1 MPVFVFTVTNRVTND
16 VYVGSTK
23 DDVESYWGTLIN
35 AAEDGQEGDIYKD
48 IRSYSPADFEVEEWA
63 SAESGKELRELVAE
77 ARESMDAIPIK
88 PGRKSAALIASSYRV
103 SEEIRE
109 LFAVAEAEVL
119 GDDEGTESDSKLKT
133 NTSDDDSVESKQ
145 SAGLGLSNSVSRP
158 IEVVADSNKVANGRS
173 GSATKERRIKEALA
187 EERDAR
193 EGLRQNQTTREAD
206 EMKAVMIQI
215 EHRRQSQKKRP
226 RPAAKK
232 KSAAGSLRSAVSSK
246 PPAKGAAAKP
256 TSVAK
261 GRTGSA
267 VKEKRIKEAIAQQK
281 AELDQKKEARVAAE
295 ADEMAAILN
304 RLDSRS
310 KVATTYK
317 RKL

>member
-1 MPVFVFTVTNRVTND
+1 MFVFTVTNRVTND

-63 SAESGKELRELVAE
+63 SAENGKELRELVAE

-88 PGRKSAALIASSYRV
+88 PGRKSAAMIASSHRV

-119 GDDEGTESDSKLKT
+119 GDDESLEPATEGKSK
-133 NTSDDDSVESKQ
+133 SSAGDSVESPQ

-158 IEVVADSNKVANGRS
+158 IEAAADSSKVANGRS

-187 EERDAR
+187 QEREVR

-246 PPAKGAAAKP
+246 PPTAKSAAEKP
-256 TSVAK
+256 ASVAK

-281 AELDQKKEARVAAE
+281 AELDQQKEARVAAE